1 LLILTFMSRL
11 CFSNALCALLMAL
24 LAPFHSQAQSADAG
38 SVAPLAPNAVTKALP
53 LPPAISPAIA
63 WSTLSAEQKMAL
75 APLETTWGQLSAG
88 HQRKWIAL
96 STNHPQMTADEKD
109 KLQARMVQW
118 ATLSPKERQQA
129 RLNFAHTKKI
139 PSDGRA
145 ATWETYQALS
155 DEEKKAF
162 AQSAPKKPAGA
173 AVAAKPV
180 PAQKLAE
187 VPVTRKTPAPVTDD
201 KNSTPLLNR
210 NTLLPQLAKPKAAAQ
225 APAN

>member
-1 LLILTFMSRL
+1 
-11 CFSNALCALLMAL
+11 MAL

-38 SVAPLAPNAVTKALP
+38 SVAPLAPKAVTKALP

-118 ATLSPKERQQA
+118 ATLSPKDRQQA

-139 PSDGRA
+139 PADGRA
-145 ATWETYQALS
+145 ATWETYQSLS
-155 DEEKKAF
+155 AEEKKAL
-162 AQSAPKKPAGA
+162 AQSAPPKPAGA

-187 VPVTRKTPAPVTDD
+187 VPVTRKTPAPVSDT
-201 KNSTPLLNR
+201 KSSTPLLNR
-210 NTLLPQLAKPKAAAQ
+210 NTLLPHVQKPRAVAS

>member
-1 LLILTFMSRL
+1 
-11 CFSNALCALLMAL
+11 MAL

>member
-1 LLILTFMSRL
+1 
-11 CFSNALCALLMAL
+11 MAL

-118 ATLSPKERQQA
+118 ATLSPKQREQA

>member
-1 LLILTFMSRL
+1 
-11 CFSNALCALLMAL
+11 MAL

-38 SVAPLAPNAVTKALP
+38 SVAPLAPKAVTKALP

-63 WSTLSAEQKMAL
+63 WNTLSADQKMAL
-75 APLETTWGQLSAG
+75 APLETTWSQLSAG

-118 ATLSPKERQQA
+118 ATLSPKDRQQA

>member
-1 LLILTFMSRL
+1 MG
-11 CFSNALCALLMAL
+11 L

-118 ATLSPKERQQA
+118 ATLSPKQREQA

>member
-1 LLILTFMSRL
+1 
-11 CFSNALCALLMAL
+11 MAL
-24 LAPFHSQAQSADAG
+24 LAPFHSQAQSADPG
-38 SVAPLAPNAVTKALP
+38 SVAPLAPNVVTKALP

-96 STNHPQMTADEKD
+96 SANHPQMTADEKD

-118 ATLSPKERQQA
+118 ATLSPKQREQA

>member
-1 LLILTFMSRL
+1 
-11 CFSNALCALLMAL
+11 MAL
-24 LAPFHSQAQSADAG
+24 WAPFHSQAQSADPG
-38 SVAPLAPNAVTKALP
+38 SVAPLAPKAVAKALP
-53 LPPAISPAIA
+53 LTPAISPAIA

-118 ATLSPKERQQA
+118 ATLSPKQREQA

-187 VPVTRKTPAPVTDD
+187 VPVTRNTPAPVTDD
-201 KNSTPLLNR
+201 KNSTSLLNR

>member
-1 LLILTFMSRL
+1 
-11 CFSNALCALLMAL
+11 MAL

-96 STNHPQMTADEKD
+96 SANHPQMTADEKD

-118 ATLSPKERQQA
+118 ATLSPKQREQA

>member
-1 LLILTFMSRL
+1 
-11 CFSNALCALLMAL
+11 MAL

-38 SVAPLAPNAVTKALP
+38 SVAPLAPNVVTKALP

-118 ATLSPKERQQA
+118 ATLSPKQREQA

-187 VPVTRKTPAPVTDD
+187 VPVTRKTPAPATDD

>member
-1 LLILTFMSRL
+1 
-11 CFSNALCALLMAL
+11 MAL

-96 STNHPQMTADEKD
+96 SANHPQMTADEKD

-118 ATLSPKERQQA
+118 ATLSPKDRQQA

>member
-1 LLILTFMSRL
+1 LLIFTFMSRL

-38 SVAPLAPNAVTKALP
+38 SVAPLAPNVVTKALP

-118 ATLSPKERQQA
+118 ATLSPKQREQA

-187 VPVTRKTPAPVTDD
+187 VPVTRKTPAPATDD

>member
-1 LLILTFMSRL
+1 
-11 CFSNALCALLMAL
+11 MAL

-38 SVAPLAPNAVTKALP
+38 SVAPLAPNVVTKALP

-96 STNHPQMTADEKD
+96 SANHSQMTADEKD

-118 ATLSPKERQQA
+118 ATLSPKQREQA

-201 KNSTPLLNR
+201 KNSTSLLNR

>member
-1 LLILTFMSRL
+1 LLIFTFMSRL

-118 ATLSPKERQQA
+118 ATLSPKQREQA

>member
-1 LLILTFMSRL
+1 LLIFTFMSRL

-38 SVAPLAPNAVTKALP
+38 SVAPLAPKAVTKALP

-63 WSTLSAEQKMAL
+63 WNTLSADQKMAL
-75 APLETTWGQLSAG
+75 APLETTWSQLSAG

-96 STNHPQMTADEKD
+96 SANHPQMTADEKD

-118 ATLSPKERQQA
+118 ATLSPKDRQQA

>member
-1 LLILTFMSRL
+1 
-11 CFSNALCALLMAL
+11 MAL

-38 SVAPLAPNAVTKALP
+38 SVAPLAPNVVTKALP

-118 ATLSPKERQQA
+118 ATLSPKQREQA

>member
-1 LLILTFMSRL
+1 MPRPSSLPALG
-11 CFSNALCALLMAL
+11 ALCIALLTT
-24 LAPFHSQAQSADAG
+24 FHARAQVADAG
-38 SVAPLAPNAVTKALP
+38 PVAPLTAKAAAKALP

-63 WSTLSAEQKMAL
+63 WNTLSADQKLAL
-75 APLETTWGQLSAG
+75 APLESSWVQLSPG

-96 STNHPQMTADEKD
+96 SANHPQMTPDEKD

-118 ATLSPKERQQA
+118 STLSPKEREQA

-139 PSDGRA
+139 PTDGRA

-155 DEEKKAF
+155 DDEKKAF
-162 AQSAPKKPAGA
+162 AQSAPKKPPGA
-173 AVAAKPV
+173 AIAAKPV

-201 KNSTPLLNR
+201 KNATPLLNR
-210 NTLLPQLAKPKAAAQ
+210 NTLLPQRAKPRAAAQ

>member
-1 LLILTFMSRL
+1 MSRL

-118 ATLSPKERQQA
+118 ATLSPKQREQA

>member
-1 LLILTFMSRL
+1 MG
-11 CFSNALCALLMAL
+11 L
-24 LAPFHSQAQSADAG
+24 LAPFHSQALSADAG
-38 SVAPLAPNAVTKALP
+38 SVAPLAPKAVTKALP

-96 STNHPQMTADEKD
+96 SANHPQMTADEKD

-118 ATLSPKERQQA
+118 ATLSPKQREQA

-155 DEEKKAF
+155 DEETKAF

>member
-1 LLILTFMSRL
+1 
-11 CFSNALCALLMAL
+11 MAL

-118 ATLSPKERQQA
+118 ATLSPKDRQQA

>member
-118 ATLSPKERQQA
+118 ATLSPKQREQA

>member
-1 LLILTFMSRL
+1 MSRL
-11 CFSNALCALLMAL
+11 CSSNVLCALLMAL

-118 ATLSPKERQQA
+118 ATLSPKQREQA

-201 KNSTPLLNR
+201 KNSTSLLNR

>member
-1 LLILTFMSRL
+1 MLIFTFMPRTCSL
-11 CFSNALCALLMAL
+11 PALAALCVALF
-24 LAPFHSQAQSADAG
+24 APFHSQAQVADAG
-38 SVAPLAPNAVTKALP
+38 PVAPLTTKAAAKALP

-63 WSTLSAEQKMAL
+63 WNTLNADQKTAL
-75 APLETTWGQLSAG
+75 APLESSWVQLSPG

-96 STNHPQMTADEKD
+96 SANHPQMSADEKD

-118 ATLSPKERQQA
+118 ATLSPREREQA

-139 PSDGRA
+139 PADGRA
-145 ATWETYQALS
+145 ATWETYQSLS
-155 DEEKKAF
+155 AEEKKAL
-162 AQSAPKKPAGA
+162 AQSAPPKPAGA

-187 VPVTRKTPAPVTDD
+187 VPVTRKTPAPVSDT
-201 KNSTPLLNR
+201 KSSTPLLNR
-210 NTLLPQLAKPKAAAQ
+210 NTLLPHVQKPRAVAS